1 MRQSGWVAFILL
13 ALVLFLTLSDASA
26 QSEMFC
32 SPGQQPHFS
41 HGFAFLKAQLGAMMG
56 EPLECEHYDP
66 AGNAWQKT
74 TTGQAFYLQNSNT
87 PMFTSGNRRW
97 AWTLAGLQQWT
108 DNEAATVRITP
119 SSQPL
124 TLRVMS
130 YNILF
135 GAGADPG
142 WEQAAAKLSPFAY
155 PGNRLPQILEVIKAA
170 QPDII
175 GIQEAAGW
183 DKGSPSLAEQVAAEL
198 GMNYFLAPTGS
209 GLHVALFTRFKIVEA
224 ENLSTR
230 MGNVGALR
238 ASLATPNGQPV
249 HVFVVHLD
257 PFSAKT
263 RAAELVT
270 LTQEMSPYLQSPTL
284 LLGDMNFFCL
294 DNPADCQEYQ
304 VLSQAGWRLATAGPY
319 KIDQIWASPSLNP
332 PVESL
337 PFPGAS
343 FDISDHL
350 PVGAVINLM
359 ATR

>member
-1 MRQSGWVAFILL
+1 MRQSGWAAFILL
-13 ALVLFLTLSDASA
+13 SLVLFINAALASA
-26 QSEMFC
+26 QSETFC
-32 SPGQQPHFS
+32 PPDQQPQFS
-41 HGFAFLKAQLGAMMG
+41 HGFAFLKAQLGARMG
-56 EPLECEHYDP
+56 EPLECEHYDV

-87 PMFTSGNRRW
+87 PMFTSGNRHW
-97 AWTLAGLQQWT
+97 AWTLAGLRQWT
-108 DNEAATVRITP
+108 DNEAGTVRITP
-119 SSQPL
+119 SPQPL
-124 TLRVMS
+124 ALRVMS

-135 GAGADPG
+135 GAGADPA

-170 QPDII
+170 RPDIL

-198 GMNYFLAPTGS
+198 GMNYFLAPTPS

-224 ENLSTR
+224 QNLSTR
-230 MGNVGALR
+230 MGNVGALH
-238 ASLATPNGQPV
+238 ATLAMPDGQLG

-270 LTQEMSPYLQSPTL
+270 LTQDMSPYLPSPTL
-284 LLGDMNFFCL
+284 LMGDMNFYCL

-304 VLSQAGWRLATAGPY
+304 VLSQAGWCLATAGPY
-319 KIDQIWASPSLNP
+319 KIDQIWTSPSLNQ
-332 PVESL
+332 PVEAL

-350 PVGAVINLM
+350 PVGAAINL
-359 ATR
+359 AAAR